1 MLLYILA
8 TIFQYGT
15 ILAAL
20 TVGGRE
26 ERIVGAALLVNTVGS
41 ILTVRSAWA
50 EPEYVVLALDVALLL
65 LLVLIAMKTRRWWP
79 LWCAA
84 FELLIVVTHV
94 AIMVDPTVRARS
106 YATGSIIWS
115 NVVLATLA
123 VATWG
128 ASQRKRSRSSPE

>member
-1 MLLYILA
+1 MLLYVLA

-20 TVGGRE
+20 LVGGRE
-26 ERIVGAALLVNTVGS
+26 ERIVGAALLVNTIGS
-41 ILTVRSAWA
+41 ILSVRRAWG
-50 EPEYVVLALDVALLL
+50 EPEYVVLALDLAFLALLII
-65 LLVLIAMKTRRWWP
+65 VAMRTLRWWP

-123 VATWG
+123 VATYAAVRRRG
-128 ASQRKRSRSSPE
+128 RLHT